1 MFEVQ
6 SILHVLLMRS
16 QDVHGLGHVPCS
28 TQYPRSQVRPLVGSQ
43 SLSVVQ
49 AKLSD
54 FRLTRQLVID
64 SEPTAQ
70 TARSRM
76 IAAAFI
82 TGLPGS

>member
-1 MFEVQ
+1 
-6 SILHVLLMRS
+6 MRS

-49 AKLSD
+49 VKLSD
-54 FRLTRQLVID
+54 FRLTRQLVVD
-64 SEPTAQ
+64 STPSAPSAT

-76 IAAAFI
+76 IEAAFI